1 MNKEIHCI
9 TKEVF
14 LQIPTIVQD
23 LKLKKN
29 IKLHSD
35 SFKQLYKYKKMH
47 TIHIYDIDKNK
58 KDAKIKKIIQISN
71 HINKTGIN
79 PIIKHQK
86 KRVEFYDITEIYK
99 QNNQKKIAEC
109 FGAHFSIKKKDTNK
123 IQSWYLCNHAIIA
136 HTLGIKN
143 IYGYVII

>member
-1 MNKEIHCI
+1 M
-9 TKEVF
+9 
-14 LQIPTIVQD
+14 QIPTIAQD
-23 LKLKKN
+23 LKLSKYL
-29 IKLHSD
+29 KLYSD
-35 SFKQLYKYKKMH
+35 SFKQLYKYQKIH
-47 TIHIYDIDKNK
+47 TIHIYDVDKNK
-58 KDAKIKKIIQISN
+58 KDTKIKKTIQISN

-99 QNNQKKIAEC
+99 QNNQKKTVVC
-109 FGAHFSIKKKDTNK
+109 VGAHSPIKKKDTNK
-123 IQSWYLCNHAIIA
+123 IQSWYLCNHAIVA